1 MSEDIVEQLREY
13 AEDWQIDRSVVDRA
27 ANEIERLR
35 ALVEASIILAHPGSL
50 TVNCVRGSVSCQ
62 EAKRLRARVEVLEK
76 VREAAEGVAYG
87 YDPDRD
93 MGAIEASVRALIKT
107 LEAQP

>member
-1 MSEDIVEQLREY
+1 
-13 AEDWQIDRSVVDRA
+13 
-27 ANEIERLR
+27 
-35 ALVEASIILAHPGSL
+35 
-50 TVNCVRGSVSCQ
+50 VSCQ